1 MGKNIKQFK
10 KEIGKIV
17 EYKCYN
23 TLKMA
28 LQDIIKDLLLLKQKQ
43 ATVLLSPASASYD
56 QFNNF
61 VERGNYFKKLTFKY
75 ARKFL

>member
-1 MGKNIKQFK
+1 
-10 KEIGKIV
+10 
-17 EYKCYN
+17 
-23 TLKMA
+23 LK
-28 LQDIIKDLLLLKQKQ
+28 DIIKDLFLLDQKQ

-61 VERGNYFKKLTFKY
+61 AERGNRFKLLTFKY